1 MACKNTL
8 QKRQSRGEI
17 IGVPTLIVLTITALT
32 NVLKSRIHASSIIIH
47 ETTTC
52 KSLLFQVSTEDI
64 IEEPT
69 VLSGIIRQTVGSSV
83 YVSV

>member
-32 NVLKSRIHASSIIIH
+32 NVLKAGYTHP
-47 ETTTC
+47 
-52 KSLLFQVSTEDI
+52 Q
-64 IEEPT
+64 
-69 VLSGIIRQTVGSSV
+69 
-83 YVSV
+83 

>member
-8 QKRQSRGEI
+8 QKRQSRGKI
-17 IGVPTLIVLTITALT
+17 IEVPTLTVLTITAPT

-52 KSLLFQVSTEDI
+52 KSLLFQVFTEDK

-69 VLSGIIRQTVGSSV
+69 ALSGVIRQSVGSSV
-83 YVSV
+83 